1 MVQCFVPYFWVNL
14 QQFARIYLRS
24 WSLNVML
31 GKFFICYTNTIF
43 PGRIFESKAEEV
55 LEACYAEDNQRA
67 KMLLYRKLQEYG
79 HSAVIRLA
87 ARGGCIHFMSHPCC
101 QDFLSEVWMGK
112 LSSKTTNFQVCLTLK
127 LR

>member
-1 MVQCFVPYFWVNL
+1 MRACVN
-14 QQFARIYLRS
+14 
-24 WSLNVML
+24 
-31 GKFFICYTNTIF
+31 
-43 PGRIFESKAEEV
+43 RIFESKAEEV

-112 LSSKTTNFQVCLTLK
+112 LSSKTTTFQVASQPSTLMK
-127 LR
+127 PSLY

>member
-1 MVQCFVPYFWVNL
+1 MKQE
-14 QQFARIYLRS
+14 LRS
-24 WSLNVML
+24 LTLCIHLYRV
-31 GKFFICYTNTIF
+31 
-43 PGRIFESKAEEV
+43 FEEKAEEV
-55 LEACYAEDNQRA
+55 LEACYAEDSGRA

-112 LSSKTTNFQVCLTLK
+112 LSSKTTTFQVRQMLTLVHYVPTGK
-127 LR
+127 I